1 MIDPVDQIPG
11 RVSEEKAASE
21 ALSLD
26 ARPLDAR
33 PRVSRVLR
41 HVAGVL
47 VLTLTLLLTPGI
59 PCPDLS
65 DFGIGSSIM
74 IPACA
79 TRSLV
84 PVGADVAIASRPPR
98 LLLSEPTSSPLGREA
113 LRALL
118 QGEGASDRRPGEKSG
133 LTTIYEALADCRA
146 SLSEPVRWRIAKA
159 IEEQSRRHG
168 YDPLFVQA
176 MIEVESTC
184 SPTARSRRG
193 AIGLIQLRPST
204 ARAVAESA
212 GIRYLGPQML
222 LDPVRNVE
230 LGLLYLNQLEEQLGD
245 PHLAVAAYN
254 LGPGRVAGMS
264 KSFAKSARYVR
275 KILARYEHLL
285 AESTSA

>member
-1 MIDPVDQIPG
+1 VNAPVDQIPG

-26 ARPLDAR
+26 SRPLDAR
-33 PRVSRVLR
+33 PSGARALR
-41 HVAGVL
+41 HVAGIA
-47 VLTLTLLLTPGI
+47 VLTFTLLLTPGI

-65 DFGIGSSIM
+65 DLGIGSSVL
-74 IPACA
+74 IPACV
-79 TRSLV
+79 TKSLV
-84 PVGADVAIASRPPR
+84 PVGPDVAVASRPPR
-98 LLLSEPTSSPLGREA
+98 ILSEVSAPL
-113 LRALL
+113 LDRAAIRSLL
-118 QGEGASDRRPGEKSG
+118 QEEGGGGRKSSEKSRV
-133 LTTIYEALADCRA
+133 TTIYEALSDCRA
-146 SLSEPVRWRIAKA
+146 SLSEPVRWRIARA

-176 MIEVESTC
+176 MVEVESTC

-193 AIGLIQLRPST
+193 AIGLIQLRPAS
-204 ARAVAESA
+204 ARAVAEAA
-212 GIRYLGPQML
+212 GGRYAGPQTL

-264 KSFAKSARYVR
+264 KSFAKTARYVR